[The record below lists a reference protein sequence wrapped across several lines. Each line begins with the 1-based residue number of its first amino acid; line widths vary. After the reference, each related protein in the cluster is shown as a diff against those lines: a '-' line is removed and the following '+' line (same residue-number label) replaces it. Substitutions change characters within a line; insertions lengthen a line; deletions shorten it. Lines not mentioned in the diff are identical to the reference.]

1 MAATS
6 PANSPERPATHDRS
20 KPPPPKV
27 VSIEEMKQFT
37 REELELRALT
47 DKIMTI
53 ADGINSNGILTRGEL
68 ETGLGGRPDFDH
80 FAGWLF
86 ANGAK
91 KWRKYDVDK
100 SGTINVDELRE
111 IVREYCEEAEQ
122 IRERAA
128 RALDVVMKAIT
139 IIANKTGK
147 ELGTSLW
154 FSLFKQFDTDGTGR
168 ISKDELTELIRKT
181 LQIPVKQLKDEEIGH
196 LWIAIEVDGDGTLE
210 VEEFANFMDGNW
222 VGKPSFFGCA
232 GTRET
237 AAERLPAA
245 HMPADPPT
253 APPPPTEAI
262 RLQGGAGG
270 SEGRLYPI
278 CSGEVGCVGE
288 RLPLGWRDAAGAS

>member
-222 VGKPSFFGCA
+222 VGKPEAVELQFA
-232 GTRET
+232 GSSGTLTRRKSYGPPSYDELEG
-237 AAERLPAA
+237 AQQSLREGEWVGLRNAVLVNRA
-245 HMPADPPT
+245 MPQPT
-253 APPPPTEAI
+253 TRRKEIAFCI
-262 RLQGGAGG
+262 FL
-270 SEGRLYPI
+270 
-278 CSGEVGCVGE
+278 
-288 RLPLGWRDAAGAS
+288 